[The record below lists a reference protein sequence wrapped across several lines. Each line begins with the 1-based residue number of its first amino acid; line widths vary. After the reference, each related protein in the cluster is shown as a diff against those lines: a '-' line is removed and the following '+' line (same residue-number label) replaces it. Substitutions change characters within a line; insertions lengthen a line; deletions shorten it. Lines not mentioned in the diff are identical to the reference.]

1 MSSLLIPAKK
11 LYEWLYSR
19 TWPRQKR
26 QYSFSRVRPLGA
38 RWVAAPLQPG
48 HSQHGCS
55 ARSRRSWSGLTRIRS
70 NRGESLDMTGHY
82 ADAVRPPSS
91 LDKIDIAPSGTRVS
105 GIDPRRLTRANVSSA
120 HAAKRHGHE
129 HPRSHH
135 EEADQGFGAGATR
148 RRR

>member
-91 LDKIDIAPSGTRVS
+91 LDKIDIAPSGTHIS
-105 GIDPRRLTRANVSSA
+105 GIDPGSRRGLMRAT
-120 HAAKRHGHE
+120 HAAKRLAHE

-135 EEADQGFGAGATR
+135 GEADQGFGAGA
-148 RRR
+148 